1 MNLTEF
7 KKLLGADPLSR
18 DPDTLR
24 ARQSGPEFE
33 AAALEAEA
41 FEDKLRAAVNIAP
54 PDDALLDGLL
64 AVSEPPKRSYGW
76 MAMAAGV
83 LVAIGVAGVLWN
95 QSVPT
100 MDLDE
105 TVAWHYSEDG
115 ELLMAMA
122 RDDFDSGEARRI
134 LAEFELIA
142 EQELQGQ
149 IRFMKIC
156 EGFNGSSAH
165 MIVETDRG
173 LISVIVMPGVR
184 ARERL
189 FEFGDMQGYY
199 VTLGDATAAIIGSPE
214 QAVSGF
220 SDLIRNTLIR
230 TS

>member
-1 MNLTEF
+1 MNLSEF
-7 KKLLGADPLSR
+7 KKLLGADPLNR

-41 FEDKLRAAVNIAP
+41 FEDKLRAAVNIAR
-54 PDDALLDGLL
+54 PDDALLDELL
-64 AVSEPPKRSYGW
+64 AIAEPPKRSYHW

-83 LVAIGVAGVLWN
+83 LIAIGVAGVLWN
-95 QSVPT
+95 QSLPNKR
-100 MDLDE
+100 LDE

-156 EGFNGSSAH
+156 EGFNGASAH

-173 LISVIVMPGVR
+173 LISVIVMPGVH

-199 VTLGDATAAIIGSPE
+199 VAVGDATAAIIGSPE
-214 QAVSGF
+214 QAVSGY

>member
-7 KKLLGADPLSR
+7 KKLLGADPLNR

-54 PDDALLDGLL
+54 PDDALLDELL
-64 AVSEPPKRSYGW
+64 AISEPPKRSYGW
-76 MAMAAGV
+76 VAMAAGV
-83 LVAIGVAGVLWN
+83 LIAIGVAGVLWN
-95 QSVPT
+95 QSVSNKR
-100 MDLDE
+100 LDE
-105 TVAWHYSEDG
+105 TLAWHYSHDG
-115 ELLMAMA
+115 DRLLAMA
-122 RDDFDSGEARRI
+122 GDGFDSGEARRI

-142 EQELQGQ
+142 ERELEGR

-156 EGFNGSSAH
+156 EDFDGPSAH

-184 ARERL
+184 AEERL
-189 FEFGDMQGYY
+189 FAFGDMQGYY
-199 VTLGDATAAIIGSPE
+199 VALGDATAAIIGSPQ
-214 QAVSGF
+214 QAVAGF

-230 TS
+230 SS

>member
-1 MNLTEF
+1 MNLSEF
-7 KKLLGADPLSR
+7 KKLLGTDPLNR

-54 PDDALLDGLL
+54 PDDALLDELL
-64 AVSEPPKRSYGW
+64 AISEPPKRNYGW

-83 LVAIGVAGVLWN
+83 LIAIGVAGVLWN
-95 QSVPT
+95 QSAPNKR
-100 MDLDE
+100 LDE

-122 RDDFDSGEARRI
+122 RDEFDSGETRRI

-184 ARERL
+184 AKERL

-199 VTLGDATAAIIGSPE
+199 VALGDSTAAIIGSPE
-214 QAVSGF
+214 QAVSGY

-230 TS
+230 SS